1 MLVRQLPAAANIVDY
16 ALRLVR
22 ATRPNDPSA
31 PPPVRDWVRW
41 GVGPRAGQALILG
54 AKAAALL
61 DGRTVPAPDDVTSV
75 ALPVLRHRLLV
86 NFQAEADGVTPDDVI
101 GKLLAAVRP

>member
-1 MLVRQLPAAANIVDY
+1 MLVRELPAASNIVDY
-16 ALRLVR
+16 ALRLIR
-22 ATRPNDPSA
+22 ATRPDDATA
-31 PPPVRDWVRW
+31 PAPVKEWIRW

-61 DGRTVPAPDDVTSV
+61 DGRTVPAPEDVTNV
-75 ALPVLRHRLLV
+75 ARPVLRHRLLV

-101 GKLLAAVRP
+101 AKLLVAVRP